1 MRLRIM
7 LGLLASCF
15 AAAVLTVTAASVRP
29 CENGGRAE
37 LVLGAVPKIVGKEK
51 WPAFTLVRLSADGLD
66 EKAGILWRVYPAVD
80 RASTGRG
87 VLEFVGRPGDYRVE
101 LLAISQ
107 KDGVIDVKEAFK
119 NITISSPDGEK
130 PAPPKENANPRAAL
144 GRILFGNAGCTATVI
159 GPRRGDGRWDV
170 LTASH
175 CVGGV
180 GSTGVFTTSDGR
192 KVPVRCT
199 AYAKKSDLAW
209 LVTDVV
215 ESLPFA
221 RLAKVNPAPGTKI
234 WHAGFGV
241 HNPGN
246 VEKGEVSGSNP
257 DGMLAMRLSVSSGDS
272 GGGIFREDTGEVIS
286 AVCCTQARN
295 TFTTMYG
302 GSCETAWK
310 LRPHV
315 AELDA
320 EEWKPVEIPLV
331 ESQTGCCGIF
341 FSVYPR

>member
-1 MRLRIM
+1 MRIRLLI
-7 LGLLASCF
+7 GLFASCV
-15 AAAVLTVTAASVRP
+15 AVAILTVTSVRT
-29 CENGGRAE
+29 CENGGRPE
-37 LVLGAVPKIVGKEK
+37 IVLGAVPKIVGKEK
-51 WPAFTLVRLSADGLD
+51 WLPYTLVRLSADGLD
-66 EKAGILWRVYPAVD
+66 EKAGLLWRVYPMVD
-80 RASTGRG
+80 RATTPRG
-87 VLEFVGRPGDYRVE
+87 VLEFVAAPGEYRVE
-101 LLAISQ
+101 LLAITQ

-119 NITISSPDGEK
+119 IVTIEGKEPEK
-130 PAPPKENANPRAAL
+130 PAPPKGNATPRAAL

-175 CVGGV
+175 CVSGV
-180 GSTGVFTTSDGR
+180 GSTGVFTASDGR
-192 KVPVRCT
+192 KFPVRCT
-199 AYAKKSDLAW
+199 AYEKKSDLAW

-215 ESLPFA
+215 ENLPFA
-221 RLAKVNPAPGTKI
+221 YLAKTNPAPGTKI

-246 VEKGEVSGSNP
+246 LEKGEVAGSNP

-286 AVCCTQARN
+286 AVCCTQSRN
-295 TFTTMYG
+295 TYTTMYG
-302 GSCETAWK
+302 GSCETAWR

-315 AELDA
+315 AALDTDP
-320 EEWKPVEIPLV
+320 WHPVEIPLV